1 MVQKTNI
8 NINKARL
15 KVERRAKE
23 QSFKIEFKEEEM
35 QGERDRDARMSK
47 KVGQRCQVLLTVM
60 YFTDLSRIT
69 LLSAMVENKFYLK
82 EKIILFTTEPNCIYR
97 KSYM

>member
-8 NINKARL
+8 NVNKARL
-15 KVERRAKE
+15 ELERRAKE
-23 QSFKIEFKEEEM
+23 QSFKTEFKEEEM

-47 KVGQRCQVLLTVM
+47 KVGQRSQVLLTMM

-69 LLSAMVENKFYLK
+69 LLSAMVENK
-82 EKIILFTTEPNCIYR
+82 
-97 KSYM
+97 SY